1 MADEF
6 TDGGSGGFYVT
17 KHLGA
22 AKITK
27 IGLQTGTDRTVYA
40 TWSWGGADT
49 KEYHVIWYYYT
60 GNGVAF
66 IGDDSTTTSKQSS
79 YSAPSNAI
87 SVKVKVRPIS
97 TTIKVNGNDITR
109 WSAKWSIL
117 RSYSFSKNPPT
128 KPSAPT
134 VTIEKQ
140 KLTAKLDN
148 LSVNGTR
155 IEFYVVKNNLKKYK
169 SGKAVIHTNSASW
182 SCTVAKGAEYK
193 VKCRAWRGK
202 QCSAWS
208 EYSSSASS
216 GPATPKQIKTLKAL
230 SDTGVLVTWVKV
242 SGCTKYEVQYTTN
255 QNYFDSNPDQVHSR
269 TVENVTHTE
278 ITGIETGYQYF
289 FRLRAYNS
297 DDQVSGWSAIKSLKL
312 GKAPGAPT
320 TWSSTTTATVGESV
334 QLYWVHNSEDNSSQ
348 TYAQLETTINGTTKT
363 ETIQNTK
370 TGDNIDD
377 TSYKSLST
385 TAYTEGTTIL
395 WRVRTAGVTGT
406 YGAWSVQRTINVYAV
421 PTVQLNVTDSTDSEL
436 TTLESFPFRIKAET
450 APDTQSVLSYHV
462 SITSTQTYSTSDRTG
477 TETVI
482 SRGQEVYSLF
492 TDGPQNLLVEL
503 NAGNIDLENNITYKV
518 TCTASFDSGLT
529 ASAESEFDVGWTEQT
544 YGINAEIG
552 YDSDTY
558 SCSIRAYCA
567 DEENKLIPG
576 VTLAIYRRDYTGE
589 LIEIASELDNSSY
602 TYVTDPHPAL
612 DYGRYRIV
620 ATEASTGAISYYDVP
635 PYPIK
640 ETSIIIQW
648 EETWDNL
655 VTEGLNERDIV
666 MEPLW
671 SGSLVK
677 LPYNIDVSDKNG
689 VDVSLVEY
697 IGRKRPVS
705 YYGTQLGETSS
716 WKTEIPRGD
725 IDTLYAL
732 RRLAVYSGD
741 VYIREPSGTGYW
753 ANVAVS
759 ISQTHCE
766 VKIPVSFDIT
776 RVEGGI

>member
-230 SDTGVLVTWVKV
+230 SDTGVLVTY
-242 SGCTKYEVQYTTN
+242 SQINT
-255 QNYFDSNPDQVHSR
+255 R
-269 TVENVTHTE
+269 TVLFIH
-278 ITGIETGYQYF
+278 I
-289 FRLRAYNS
+289 
-297 DDQVSGWSAIKSLKL
+297 
-312 GKAPGAPT
+312 P
-320 TWSSTTTATVGESV
+320 
-334 QLYWVHNSEDNSSQ
+334 
-348 TYAQLETTINGTTKT
+348 
-363 ETIQNTK
+363 
-370 TGDNIDD
+370 NI
-377 TSYKSLST
+377 
-385 TAYTEGTTIL
+385 
-395 WRVRTAGVTGT
+395 
-406 YGAWSVQRTINVYAV
+406 
-421 PTVQLNVTDSTDSEL
+421 
-436 TTLESFPFRIKAET
+436 
-450 APDTQSVLSYHV
+450 
-462 SITSTQTYSTSDRTG
+462 
-477 TETVI
+477 I
-482 SRGQEVYSLF
+482 SWWF
-492 TDGPQNLLVEL
+492 
-503 NAGNIDLENNITYKV
+503 
-518 TCTASFDSGLT
+518 
-529 ASAESEFDVGWTEQT
+529 
-544 YGINAEIG
+544 
-552 YDSDTY
+552 
-558 SCSIRAYCA
+558 
-567 DEENKLIPG
+567 
-576 VTLAIYRRDYTGE
+576 
-589 LIEIASELDNSSY
+589 
-602 TYVTDPHPAL
+602 
-612 DYGRYRIV
+612 
-620 ATEASTGAISYYDVP
+620 
-635 PYPIK
+635 
-640 ETSIIIQW
+640 
-648 EETWDNL
+648 
-655 VTEGLNERDIV
+655 
-666 MEPLW
+666 ME
-671 SGSLVK
+671 
-677 LPYNIDVSDKNG
+677 
-689 VDVSLVEY
+689 
-697 IGRKRPVS
+697 
-705 YYGTQLGETSS
+705 
-716 WKTEIPRGD
+716 
-725 IDTLYAL
+725 
-732 RRLAVYSGD
+732 
-741 VYIREPSGTGYW
+741 
-753 ANVAVS
+753 
-759 ISQTHCE
+759 
-766 VKIPVSFDIT
+766 
-776 RVEGGI
+776 